1 MLIYFF
7 LNLVY
12 VIIIIIIL
20 NHFVCILSIPSFIQK
35 GQLWNK
41 SPAIYFFIKFN
52 IF

>member
-12 VIIIIIIL
+12 VIIIIIL
-20 NHFVCILSIPSFIQK
+20 NHFVCILSIHSFIQK